1 MPGFTSS
8 YSPLFLALFLLIAAA
23 VSWYFYRNS
32 SLSTPFKIFLISL
45 KTLALF
51 LLMALFIEP
60 VLSYLVKNDNAAIDI
75 VLIDNSRSML
85 TGSKQDEL
93 NSVITSGDIFGG
105 GKRVFTF
112 SNTTALVSSKDSL
125 NINGF
130 TTDLSSSLTKLKENY
145 PDRSFSSITIISD
158 GLFISGV
165 NPLYEVKN
173 MGVPIITAAI
183 GDTSQQK
190 DVVMSKVVYNS
201 KSMVNTPVKIKAY
214 INAYGFQGTSV
225 NINLLR
231 EGNVTASKTVQVTG
245 EQNYETEFDIS
256 ESTAGKIRYR
266 IDVTPSA
273 GELTVKN
280 NYEDFFITYLDN
292 KVSVLVISGGPGYD
306 NEFVGS
312 VLKRIGNF
320 GITYRTMKSPG
331 EFYEGGIAPNAF
343 GELSALFLLNFPTAV
358 TSSAMLT
365 DISGQVNLYKTPVVF
380 FAGKN
385 TDYGKLASFEEQI
398 PFSVSRPNSGE
409 TQFGLQIV
417 ATNDNPLSKLS
428 GLSSQQV
435 FRNVS
440 GIIPKPGAITLATD
454 KASGEPVMISRI
466 TADSRS
472 AAFLGYGMW
481 RWKLNSGTNAEKTME
496 DFLLASLQMSIEKEK
511 KTRLK
516 VYPEK
521 DVFDYTEEVRLIAEA
536 YDDKFLPTRNAKVSV
551 KVLNKEGGKAG
562 EIELKPDGSRFLGI
576 LPPLATGDYTIECSA
591 EFADGVFAADKS
603 RFLCDTVNSEYKV
616 TRTDA
621 AILRELANN
630 TGGVYVEKGG
640 YNDLNTILNRLK
652 SEKSAQTL
660 TPERTIRFDL
670 WSNKYFL
677 ILIILLF
684 SAEWALRKR
693 NNIP

>member
-8 YSPLFLALFLLIAAA
+8 YSPLFLALFLIIAAA
-23 VSWYFYRNS
+23 VSWYFYRNHS
-32 SLSTPFKIFLISL
+32 ISAPFKLFLISL

-75 VLIDNSRSML
+75 VLVDNSRSLL

-93 NSVITSGDIFGG
+93 NSVITGGDIFGG
-105 GKRVFTF
+105 GKRVFAF
-112 SNTTALVSSKDSL
+112 SNSTDLVSSKDSL
-125 NINGF
+125 NINGYS
-130 TTDLSSSLTKLKENY
+130 TDISSSLGKLKESY

-158 GLFISGV
+158 GIFNSGV
-165 NPLYEVKN
+165 NPLYEVRSL
-173 MGVPIITAAI
+173 GVPIVTIAI
-183 GDTSQQK
+183 GDTMQQK
-190 DVVMSKVVYNS
+190 DIVLSKVVCNN

-214 INAYGFQGTSV
+214 LNAYGFQGTAV

-231 EGNVTASKTVQVTG
+231 EGNFAASKTVQVTG

-256 ESTAGKIRYR
+256 ESAPGKTRYR
-266 IDVTPSA
+266 IEITPSA
-273 GELTVKN
+273 GELTIKN

-292 KVSVLVISGGPGYD
+292 KISVLVISGGPGYD
-306 NEFVGS
+306 NEFAGS

-358 TSSAMLT
+358 TSAALMS
-365 DISGQVNLYKTPVVF
+365 DITGQVKLYKTPVVF

-385 TDYGKLASFEEQI
+385 SDYSKLASLEEQV
-398 PFSVSRPNSGE
+398 PFSISRPNSGE

-417 ATNDNPLSKLS
+417 GSSENPLAKIS
-428 GLSSQQV
+428 GLGSLQL

-496 DFLLASLQMSIEKEK
+496 DFLLASIQMSIEKEK

-536 YDDKFLPTRNAKVSV
+536 YDDKFLPTRNAKVTAKLLDKNGS
-551 KVLNKEGGKAG
+551 KAG
-562 EIELKPDGSRFLGI
+562 ELELKPDGSRFLGI
-576 LPPLATGDYTIECSA
+576 LPPMPTGDYTIECSA
-591 EFADGVFAADKS
+591 EFTDGVYSNDKS
-603 RFLCDTVNSEYKV
+603 RFLSDTVNSEYKV

-630 TGGVYVEKGG
+630 TTGAYIEKGG
-640 YNDLNTILNRLK
+640 YNDLNTTLGRIK
-652 SEKSAQTL
+652 STKTEAF
-660 TPERTIRFDL
+660 TPEKTIRFDL

-677 ILIILLF
+677 LLIILLF
-684 SAEWALRKR
+684 TAEWALRKR

>member
-8 YSPLFLALFLLIAAA
+8 YSPLFLALFLIIAAA
-23 VSWYFYRNS
+23 VSWYFYRNQT
-32 SLSTPFKIFLISL
+32 LSTPFKIFLISL
-45 KTLALF
+45 KALALF

-75 VLIDNSRSML
+75 VLVDNSRSLL
-85 TGSKQDEL
+85 TAGKQDEL
-93 NSVITSGDIFGG
+93 NSVIAGADIFGG
-105 GKRVFTF
+105 VKRVFTF
-112 SNTTALVSSKDSL
+112 SNSTGLVSTKDSL
-125 NINGF
+125 FINGYS
-130 TTDLSSSLTKLKENY
+130 TDLSSSLGKLKENY

-158 GLFISGV
+158 GIFNSGV

-173 MGVPIITAAI
+173 MGVPIITIAI
-183 GDTSQQK
+183 GDTVQQK
-190 DVVMSKVVYNS
+190 DIVLSKVVYNS

-214 INAYGFQGTSV
+214 LNAYGFQGTSI

-231 EGNVTASKTVQVTG
+231 EGNVAASKTVQLTG

-256 ESTAGKIRYR
+256 ESTPGKTRYR
-266 IDVTPSA
+266 IDITPSA

-292 KVSVLVISGGPGYD
+292 KISVLVISGGPGYD
-306 NEFVGS
+306 NEFTGS

-331 EFYEGGIAPNAF
+331 EFYEGAIAPNTF

-358 TSSAMLT
+358 TSAALMS
-365 DISGQVNLYKTPVVF
+365 DISNQVKLYKTPVVF

-385 TDYGKLASFEEQI
+385 TDYGKLASLEEQV
-398 PFSVSRPNSGE
+398 PFSISRPNSGE

-417 ATNDNPLSKLS
+417 GTSENPLVKLS
-428 GLSSQQV
+428 GLGSQQV

-440 GIIPKPGAITLATD
+440 GIIPKPGAVTLATD
-454 KASGEPVMISRI
+454 KASGEPVIISRI

-496 DFLLASLQMSIEKEK
+496 EFLLASIQMSIEKEK

-536 YDDKFLPTRNAKVSV
+536 YDDKFLPTRNAKVTAKLLDKNGS
-551 KVLNKEGGKAG
+551 KAG
-562 EIELKPDGSRFLGI
+562 ELELKPDGSRFLGV
-576 LPPLATGDYTIECSA
+576 LPPMAAGDYTIECSA
-591 EFADGVFAADKS
+591 EFTDGVYATDKS
-603 RFLCDTVNSEYKV
+603 RFLSDTVNSEYKV

-640 YNDLNTILNRLK
+640 YNDLNTLLGRIK
-652 SEKSAQTL
+652 SSKTEALMPEK
-660 TPERTIRFDL
+660 TIRFDL
-670 WSNKYFL
+670 WNNKYFL
-677 ILIILLF
+677 ILLILLF
-684 SAEWALRKR
+684 ATEWALRKR

>member
-8 YSPLFLALFLLIAAA
+8 YSSLFLALFLIIAAA

-32 SLSTPFKIFLISL
+32 ALSTPFRIFLISL

-75 VLIDNSRSML
+75 VLVDNSRSLL
-85 TGSKQDEL
+85 TGTKQDEL
-93 NSVITSGDIFGG
+93 NSAITGGDIFGG

-112 SNTTALVSSKDSL
+112 SNTTGLVSSKDSL
-125 NINGF
+125 NINGYS
-130 TTDLSSSLTKLKENY
+130 TDLSSSLSRLKENY
-145 PDRSFSSITIISD
+145 PYRSFSSITIISD
-158 GLFISGV
+158 GIFNSGV

-173 MGVPIITAAI
+173 MGVPIVTIAI
-183 GDTSQQK
+183 GDSVQQK
-190 DVVMSKVVYNS
+190 DIVLSKVVYNS

-214 INAYGFQGTSV
+214 VNAYGFQGTSLNV
-225 NINLLR
+225 NLLR
-231 EGNVTASKTVQVTG
+231 EGNITAAKTVQVTG
-245 EQNYETEFDIS
+245 EQNYEIEFDIS
-256 ESTAGKIRYR
+256 ESNPGKTRYR
-266 IDVTPSA
+266 MDITPAA
-273 GELTVKN
+273 GELTAKN

-292 KVSVLVISGGPGYD
+292 KISVLVISGGPGYD
-306 NEFVGS
+306 NEFAGS

-320 GITYRTMKSPG
+320 GITYRTLKSPG
-331 EFYEGGIAPNAF
+331 EFYEGAIAPNAF

-358 TSSAMLT
+358 TSAALMN
-365 DISGQVNLYKTPVVF
+365 DISSQVKLYKTPVVF

-385 TDYGKLASFEEQI
+385 TDYSKLASLEEQI
-398 PFSVSRPNSGE
+398 PFSISRPNSGE

-417 ATNDNPLSKLS
+417 GTSDNPLSRLS
-428 GLSSQQV
+428 GLGSQQL

-440 GIIPKPGAITLATD
+440 GIIPKPGAVTLATD

-481 RWKLNSGTNAEKTME
+481 RWKLNSGSNAEKTME
-496 DFLLASLQMSIEKEK
+496 EFFLASIQMSIEKEK

-521 DVFDYTEEVRLIAEA
+521 DVFDYTEDVRLIAEA
-536 YDDKFLPTRNAKVSV
+536 YDDKFLPTRNAKVTV
-551 KVLNKEGGKAG
+551 KLTDKNGSNAG
-562 EIELKPDGSRFLGI
+562 ELELKPDGSRFLGI
-576 LPPLATGDYTIECSA
+576 MPPMASGDYFIESSA
-591 EFADGVFAADKS
+591 EFTDGVFATDKS
-603 RFLCDTVNSEYKV
+603 RFLSDTVNSEYKV

-621 AILRELANN
+621 AILKELANN
-630 TGGVYVEKGG
+630 TGGVYMEKGG
-640 YNDLNTILNRLK
+640 YNDLNTILGKIKADRP
-652 SEKSAQTL
+652 EGY
-660 TPERTIRFDL
+660 TPEKTIRFDL

-677 ILIILLF
+677 IFIILLF
-684 SAEWALRKR
+684 AAEWALRKR